1 VLHPY
6 GVAPYGVAPL
16 PCMGV
21 VSEASIGLVFE
32 TNWPRL
38 LDKRGELPSLSFIA
52 DVSDRRRYL
61 DDVGD
66 PHVVHG
72 IVLRAFHEV
81 RFFDFCEALKKA
93 VACLIKGT
101 GGMHL
106 ATALDR
112 YPRSCCMEEGRTEER

>member
-1 VLHPY
+1 
-6 GVAPYGVAPL
+6 
-16 PCMGV
+16 MGV

-81 RFFDFCEALKKA
+81 RFFDFFDFFEALKKA

-101 GGMHL
+101 G
-106 ATALDR
+106 ATTTLSGASSPLVF
-112 YPRSCCMEEGRTEER
+112 CVCIT

>member
-1 VLHPY
+1 
-6 GVAPYGVAPL
+6 
-16 PCMGV
+16 M
-21 VSEASIGLVFE
+21 GLVFE

-81 RFFDFCEALKKA
+81 RFFDFFDFFEALKKA